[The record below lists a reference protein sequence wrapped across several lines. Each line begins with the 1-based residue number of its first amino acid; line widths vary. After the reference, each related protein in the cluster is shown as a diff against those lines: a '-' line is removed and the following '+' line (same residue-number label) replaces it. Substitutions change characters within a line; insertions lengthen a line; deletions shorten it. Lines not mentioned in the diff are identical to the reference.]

1 MSLSNYKIKKNA
13 NHHRMS
19 VTAGTHPSEDHKKNY
34 KYPIFAKVLIIS
46 QTTCA
51 IIKKK
56 KLESI
61 DLIS

>member
-1 MSLSNYKIKKNA
+1 
-13 NHHRMS
+13 MS